1 MQVSEMQHR
10 RHLLLHRLPLLQHRL
25 DPRAIRSAS
34 FLFALGL
41 VLLHVAPTNAEEQ
54 PAPATPS
61 TTQTSARRIEV
72 RLSMSRAA
80 ADALSEAR
88 IRRLFELELDDV
100 GTLASG
106 TGGPLGDHVAH
117 VWLDVLSPPQ
127 VLIEVRF
134 AERAVTRR
142 FIAIEGLS
150 ADVSARL
157 VAIAANELVRA
168 QARPLRPR
176 KEPKPRP
183 PTAKEIEL
191 ARRRAPAIV
200 WSVGPSFSVLPPAS
214 GFLWGPS
221 VSLGFRALGT
231 TEHIFARWLM
241 GTTDANSTRSL
252 EVGLAADYRVWLG
265 KTVRLAFGADAAF
278 TFLRLSDVRAING
291 VAGMRDAWSG
301 RAGGIIGLDVRAF
314 RLGWIGFHVDPG
326 VVLRPIPFEDAAGK
340 RGNTQGFWL
349 GFGATLQLEHLLPG
363 FVPTTQH

>member
-1 MQVSEMQHR
+1 MLHR
-10 RHLLLHRLPLLQHRL
+10 RHPQQHHPRHLQRLSRHL
-25 DPRAIRSAS
+25 ACSCI
-34 FLFALGL
+34 ALAL
-41 VLLHVAPTNAEEQ
+41 VVLAAPAAAEE
-54 PAPATPS
+54 PATTAPKPKTHAAS
-61 TTQTSARRIEV
+61 RRIEV

-80 ADALSEAR
+80 ADALGEVR

-100 GTLASG
+100 GTLAPG
-106 TGGPLGDHVAH
+106 AGGPLGDSVAH

-183 PTAKEIEL
+183 PTAQEIEL
-191 ARRRAPAIV
+191 AKRRAPAVV
-200 WSVGPSFSVLPPAS
+200 WSVGPSIAALPSSS

-221 VSLGFRALGT
+221 VSLGMRAMGAS
-231 TEHIFARWLM
+231 EHLFARWLT
-241 GTTDANSTRSL
+241 GTTSADSTRWL

-265 KTVRLAFGADAAF
+265 KSARLSFGADAAF
-278 TFLRLSDVRAING
+278 AFLRLGDVRATDGIS
-291 VAGMRDAWSG
+291 GMRDTWSG
-301 RAGGIIGLDVRAF
+301 RAGATLGIDVRAF
-314 RLGWIGFHVDPG
+314 RIGWVGFHASPG
-326 VVLRPIPFEDAAGK
+326 VILRPVTFEQASGQ
-340 RGNTQGFWL
+340 RGELTGFWL
-349 GFGATLQLEHLLPG
+349 GFGVTLQLEHLLPG
-363 FVPTTQH
+363 FVPTTPH